1 MTRRLK
7 RISNFQVS
15 ANKQIV
21 IELAFSK
28 FKIYDLALTKFVVD
42 GQTLIFEKNQI
53 FTNFSNDRSMN
64 LLRLPSFVDKMG
76 WPQGGWPQNRGKSAV
91 DEQKLLSKFWLELE
105 TANENKCCQNKQKVL
120 SDELKLCVI
129 WALFLSKTLA
139 TFWAFQNLSDYAN
152 FAGHPQPLGHEIVSL
167 NDKDLEV

>member
-76 WPQGGWPQNRGKSAV
+76 
-91 DEQKLLSKFWLELE
+91 
-105 TANENKCCQNKQKVL
+105 
-120 SDELKLCVI
+120 
-129 WALFLSKTLA
+129 
-139 TFWAFQNLSDYAN
+139 
-152 FAGHPQPLGHEIVSL
+152 
-167 NDKDLEV
+167 